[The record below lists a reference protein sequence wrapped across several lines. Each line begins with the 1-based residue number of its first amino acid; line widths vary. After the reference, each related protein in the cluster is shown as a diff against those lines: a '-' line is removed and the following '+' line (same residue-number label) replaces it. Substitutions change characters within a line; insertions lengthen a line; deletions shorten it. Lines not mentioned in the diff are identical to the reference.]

1 MLVLETDFTQTLRYP
16 QPFTCCLGYFDGL
29 HKGHQALIHVAQ
41 SLGLPVG
48 VLTFDRNP
56 KKDRP
61 VTLLTPLSIKKTLL
75 ERWHVDVLL
84 IVQFNDYVA
93 SLSPKEFLT
102 SLKAFGITHVV
113 VGTDFRF
120 GHHAEGNVD
129 TLRADPDLTVHV
141 VEPRLYHDQKVST
154 STILNRLQEGKMYDV
169 TAMLGRPY
177 QVKGYVGHGMRKG
190 TELGYPTA
198 NVILEEPFF
207 LPRNGV
213 YIVAFEWQSVRYY
226 ALASLG
232 YHPTVANLSLPS
244 LEVHVLDFS
253 DNLYEQHV
261 SVEFLEFIRDEQ
273 KFPSLDALISQ
284 MHADKAYA
292 MKQKKN
298 LFSSF

>member
-1 MLVLETDFTQTLRYP
+1 MLVLETDFTTPLRYP
-16 QPFTCCLGYFDGL
+16 QPFACCLGYFDGL

-41 SLGLPVG
+41 SLDLPVG

-61 VTLLTPLSIKKTLL
+61 ETLLTPLSMKKTLL
-75 ERWHVDVLL
+75 EHWHVDVLL
-84 IVQFNDYVA
+84 IVQFNDHVA
-93 SLSPKEFLT
+93 SLSPTAFIE

-113 VGTDFRF
+113 VGSDFRF
-120 GHHAEGNVD
+120 GHRAEGNVD
-129 TLRADPDLTVHV
+129 TLRHDPDLTVHV
-141 VEPRLYHDQKVST
+141 VEPRLYHEHKVST
-154 STILNRLQEGKMYDV
+154 TTILQRLQEGKIHDV

-177 QVKGYVGHGMRKG
+177 QVQGYVGHGMRKG

-213 YIVAFEWQSVRYY
+213 YVVAFGWKGVRYY

-232 YHPTVANLSLPS
+232 YHPTVANLKLPS

-261 SVEFLEFIRDEQ
+261 RVEFLEFIRDEQ
-273 KFPSLDALISQ
+273 KFSSLDALVHQ

-292 MKQKKN
+292 LKQKKK
-298 LFSSF
+298 LFS